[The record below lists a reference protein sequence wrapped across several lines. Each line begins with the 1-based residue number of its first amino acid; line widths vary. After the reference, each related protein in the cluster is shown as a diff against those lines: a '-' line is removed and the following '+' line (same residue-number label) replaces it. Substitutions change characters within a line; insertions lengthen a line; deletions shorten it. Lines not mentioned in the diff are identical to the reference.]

1 MTTATLTLSYAS
13 DTYVLN
19 VAMTSSPVTVAV
31 QQARDAY
38 QLAQAEG
45 YAGTRAPNDMP
56 DGWSFGVDGFTY
68 TAPEPPA
75 EILPCPKHPTPTN

>member
-1 MTTATLTLSYAS
+1 MTTNTLTLSYAS

-45 YAGTRAPNDMP
+45 PRR
-56 DGWSFGVDGFTY
+56 
-68 TAPEPPA
+68 
-75 EILPCPKHPTPTN
+75 LP